1 MTHNIIK
8 SFVVFVL
15 GAMLVGTASAQEN
28 EVGKQK
34 INSWIEFNLGVSF
47 LNGSDGFNDH
57 MQAYYPTL
65 DYRSAYSAA
74 AQLGVGV
81 GVEYRR
87 FTLGMHLN
95 GMADNIL
102 FVKNQLVK
110 KQDNLYHLDLGYRFD
125 LGKNRRS
132 ATDSGA
138 NYTLE
143 PTAGFGFCVSDI
155 FLSSSRGG
163 ADYVNSFSTANF
175 AVPLTINFWYGKNGK
190 DIGLYVQYIIS
201 VGQVGKA
208 HITGLDTEV
217 DDLNFLP
224 ATLTLGWKYRF

>member
-1 MTHNIIK
+1 MTHHIIK
-8 SFVVFVL
+8 SLAVL
-15 GAMLVGTASAQEN
+15 TLSAMLIGTASAQEN
-28 EVGKQK
+28 EAGKQK
-34 INSWIEFNLGVSF
+34 INPWIEFNLGVSF

-57 MQAYYPTL
+57 MQTYHPTL
-65 DYRSAYSAA
+65 DYRSVYSAA
-74 AQLGVGV
+74 AQIGVGL

-87 FTLGMHLN
+87 FTLGIHLN

-102 FVKNQLVK
+102 SVKNQLVK

-125 LGKNRRS
+125 LGKN
-132 ATDSGA
+132 
-138 NYTLE
+138 YTLE
-143 PTAGFGFCVSDI
+143 PTAGFGLGVSDI

-163 ADYVNSFSTANF
+163 TDYVNSFSTANL
-175 AVPLTINFWYGKNGK
+175 ALPLTINFWHGKNGK
-190 DIGLYVQYIIS
+190 EIGLYVQYIIS

>member
-8 SFVVFVL
+8 SLAALAL
-15 GAMLVGTASAQEN
+15 GAMLIGMASAQEN
-28 EVGKQK
+28 EAGKQK
-34 INSWIEFNLGVSF
+34 INPWIEFNLGVSF

-57 MQAYYPTL
+57 MQTYHPTL
-65 DYRSAYSAA
+65 DYRSVYSAA
-74 AQLGVGV
+74 AQIGVGL
-81 GVEYRR
+81 GMEYRR
-87 FTLGMHLN
+87 FTLGIHLN

-102 FVKNQLVK
+102 SVKNQLVK

-125 LGKNRRS
+125 LGKN
-132 ATDSGA
+132 
-138 NYTLE
+138 YTLE
-143 PTAGFGFCVSDI
+143 PTAGFGVCISNI

-163 ADYVNSFSTANF
+163 TDYVNSFSTVNF
-175 AVPLTINFWYGKNGK
+175 AVPLTINFWHGKNGK

>member
-1 MTHNIIK
+1 MTHHIIK
-8 SFVVFVL
+8 SLAVL
-15 GAMLVGTASAQEN
+15 TLSTMLIGTASAQEN
-28 EVGKQK
+28 EAGKQK
-34 INSWIEFNLGVSF
+34 INPWIEFNLGVSF

-57 MQAYYPTL
+57 MQTYHPTL

-74 AQLGVGV
+74 AQIGVGL
-81 GVEYRR
+81 GMEYRR
-87 FTLGMHLN
+87 FTLGIHLN

-102 FVKNQLVK
+102 SVKNQLVK

-125 LGKNRRS
+125 LSK
-132 ATDSGA
+132 

-143 PTAGFGFCVSDI
+143 PTAGFGVCISDI

-163 ADYVNSFSTANF
+163 TDYVNSFSTANL
-175 AVPLTINFWYGKNGK
+175 ALPLTINFWHGKNGK
-190 DIGLYVQYIIS
+190 EIGLYVQYIIS

>member
-8 SFVVFVL
+8 SFAVFVL

-28 EVGKQK
+28 EAGKQK
-34 INSWIEFNLGVSF
+34 INPWIEFNLGVSF

-57 MQAYYPTL
+57 MQTYHPTL

-110 KQDNLYHLDLGYRFD
+110 KQDNLYHLDLGYCFD
-125 LGKNRRS
+125 LGKN
-132 ATDSGA
+132 
-138 NYTLE
+138 YTLE
-143 PTAGFGFCVSDI
+143 PAAGFGVCVSDI

-163 ADYVNSFSTANF
+163 ADYVNSFSTANL
-175 AVPLTINFWYGKNGK
+175 ALPLTINFWHGKNGK
-190 DIGLYVQYIIS
+190 EVGLYVQYIIS

>member
-1 MTHNIIK
+1 MTHHIIK
-8 SFVVFVL
+8 SLAVL
-15 GAMLVGTASAQEN
+15 TLSVMLIGTASAQEN
-28 EVGKQK
+28 EAGKQK
-34 INSWIEFNLGVSF
+34 INPWIEFNLGVSF
-47 LNGSDGFNDH
+47 LDGSDGFNDH
-57 MQAYYPTL
+57 MQTYHPTL

-74 AQLGVGV
+74 AQIGVGL
-81 GVEYRR
+81 GMEYRR
-87 FTLGMHLN
+87 FTLGIHLN

-102 FVKNQLVK
+102 SVKNQLVK

-125 LGKNRRS
+125 LGKN
-132 ATDSGA
+132 
-138 NYTLE
+138 YTLE
-143 PTAGFGFCVSDI
+143 PTAGFGVCISDI

-163 ADYVNSFSTANF
+163 TDYVNSFSTANL
-175 AVPLTINFWYGKNGK
+175 ALPLTINFWHGKNGK

>member
-1 MTHNIIK
+1 MTHHIIK
-8 SFVVFVL
+8 SLAVL
-15 GAMLVGTASAQEN
+15 TLSVMLIGTASAQEN
-28 EVGKQK
+28 EAGKQK
-34 INSWIEFNLGVSF
+34 INPWIEFNLGVSF
-47 LNGSDGFNDH
+47 LDGSDGFNDH
-57 MQAYYPTL
+57 MQTYHPTL

-74 AQLGVGV
+74 AQIGVGL
-81 GVEYRR
+81 GMEYRR
-87 FTLGMHLN
+87 FTLGIHLN

-102 FVKNQLVK
+102 SVKNQLVK

-125 LGKNRRS
+125 LGKN
-132 ATDSGA
+132 
-138 NYTLE
+138 YTLE
-143 PTAGFGFCVSDI
+143 PTAGFGVCISDI

-163 ADYVNSFSTANF
+163 TDYVNSFSTANL
-175 AVPLTINFWYGKNGK
+175 ALPLTINFWHGKNGK
-190 DIGLYVQYIIS
+190 EVGLYVQYIIS

>member
-1 MTHNIIK
+1 MTHHIIK
-8 SFVVFVL
+8 SLAVL
-15 GAMLVGTASAQEN
+15 TLSTMLIGTASAQEN
-28 EVGKQK
+28 EAGKQK
-34 INSWIEFNLGVSF
+34 INPWIEFNLGVSF

-57 MQAYYPTL
+57 MQTYHPTL

-74 AQLGVGV
+74 AQIGVGL
-81 GVEYRR
+81 GMEYRR
-87 FTLGMHLN
+87 FTLGIHLN

-102 FVKNQLVK
+102 SVKNQLVK

-125 LGKNRRS
+125 LSK
-132 ATDSGA
+132 

-143 PTAGFGFCVSDI
+143 PTAGFGVCISDI

-163 ADYVNSFSTANF
+163 TDYVNSFSTVNF
-175 AVPLTINFWYGKNGK
+175 AVPLTINFWHGKNGK

>member
-1 MTHNIIK
+1 MTHHIIK
-8 SFVVFVL
+8 SLAVL
-15 GAMLVGTASAQEN
+15 TLSTMLIGTASAQEN
-28 EVGKQK
+28 EAGKQK
-34 INSWIEFNLGVSF
+34 INPWIEFNLGVSF

-57 MQAYYPTL
+57 MQTYHPTL

-74 AQLGVGV
+74 AQIGVGL
-81 GVEYRR
+81 GMEYRR
-87 FTLGMHLN
+87 FTLGIHLN

-102 FVKNQLVK
+102 SVKNQLVK

-125 LGKNRRS
+125 LGKN
-132 ATDSGA
+132 
-138 NYTLE
+138 YTLE
-143 PTAGFGFCVSDI
+143 PTAGFGLGVSDI

-163 ADYVNSFSTANF
+163 TDYVNSFSTVNF
-175 AVPLTINFWYGKNGK
+175 AVPLTINFWHGKNGK

>member
-1 MTHNIIK
+1 MKQHIIK
-8 SFVVFVL
+8 SLAAFAL

-28 EVGKQK
+28 EAGKQK
-34 INSWIEFNLGVSF
+34 INPWIEFNLGVSF
-47 LNGSDGFNDH
+47 LDGSNGFTDH
-57 MQAYYPTL
+57 MQTYHPTL

-74 AQLGVGV
+74 VQLGVGL

-87 FTLGMHLN
+87 FTLGIHLG

-102 FVKNQLVK
+102 SVKNQLVK
-110 KQDNLYHLDLGYRFD
+110 KQDNLYHIDLGYRFD
-125 LGKNRRS
+125 LGKN
-132 ATDSGA
+132 
-138 NYTLE
+138 YTLE
-143 PTAGFGFCVSDI
+143 PAVGFGVGVSDI

-163 ADYVNSFSTANF
+163 VDYVNSFSTANF
-175 AVPLTINFWYGKNGK
+175 AVPLTINFLHWKNGK

>member
-1 MTHNIIK
+1 MTHHIIK
-8 SFVVFVL
+8 SFAVFVL
-15 GAMLVGTASAQEN
+15 GTMLVGTASAQEN
-28 EVGKQK
+28 EAGKQK
-34 INSWIEFNLGVSF
+34 INPWIEFNLGVSF
-47 LNGSDGFNDH
+47 LEGSNGFTDH
-57 MQAYYPTL
+57 MQTYHPTL

-74 AQLGVGV
+74 AQIGVGV

-125 LGKNRRS
+125 LGKN
-132 ATDSGA
+132 
-138 NYTLE
+138 YTLE
-143 PTAGFGFCVSDI
+143 PTAGFGVCISDI

-163 ADYVNSFSTANF
+163 TDYVNSFSIANF
-175 AVPLTINFWYGKNGK
+175 AVPLTINFWHGKNGK
-190 DIGLYVQYIIS
+190 DLGLYVQYIIS

>member
-1 MTHNIIK
+1 MTHHFIK
-8 SFVVFVL
+8 SLAILTL
-15 GAMLVGTASAQEN
+15 GAMLIGTASAQEN
-28 EVGKQK
+28 EAGKQK
-34 INSWIEFNLGVSF
+34 INPWIEFNLGVSF

-57 MQAYYPTL
+57 MQTYHPTL

-87 FTLGMHLN
+87 FTLGMHLG

-102 FVKNQLVK
+102 SVKNQLVK
-110 KQDNLYHLDLGYRFD
+110 KQDNLYHIDLGYRFD
-125 LGKNRRS
+125 LGKN
-132 ATDSGA
+132 
-138 NYTLE
+138 YTLE
-143 PTAGFGFCVSDI
+143 PTAGFGVCISDI

-163 ADYVNSFSTANF
+163 TDYVNSFSTANF
-175 AVPLTINFWYGKNGK
+175 AVPLTINFWHGKNGK

>member
-1 MTHNIIK
+1 MTHHIIK
-8 SFVVFVL
+8 SLAVL
-15 GAMLVGTASAQEN
+15 TLSTMLIGTASAQEN
-28 EVGKQK
+28 EAGKQK
-34 INSWIEFNLGVSF
+34 INPWIEFNLGVSF

-57 MQAYYPTL
+57 MQTYHPTL
-65 DYRSAYSAA
+65 DYRSVYSAA
-74 AQLGVGV
+74 AQIGVGL

-87 FTLGMHLN
+87 FTLGIHLN

-102 FVKNQLVK
+102 SVKNQLVK

-125 LGKNRRS
+125 LGKN
-132 ATDSGA
+132 
-138 NYTLE
+138 YTLE
-143 PTAGFGFCVSDI
+143 PTAGFGLGVSDI

-163 ADYVNSFSTANF
+163 TDYVNSFSTANL
-175 AVPLTINFWYGKNGK
+175 ALPLTINFWHGKNGK
-190 DIGLYVQYIIS
+190 EIGLYVQYIIS

-224 ATLTLGWKYRF
+224 ATLTIGWKYRF

>member
-1 MTHNIIK
+1 MTHHIIK
-8 SFVVFVL
+8 SLAVL
-15 GAMLVGTASAQEN
+15 TLSTMLIGTASAQEN
-28 EVGKQK
+28 EAGKQK
-34 INSWIEFNLGVSF
+34 INPWIEFNLGVSF

-57 MQAYYPTL
+57 IQTYHPTL

-74 AQLGVGV
+74 AQIGVGL
-81 GVEYRR
+81 GMEYRR
-87 FTLGMHLN
+87 FTLGIHLN

-102 FVKNQLVK
+102 SVKNQLVK

-125 LGKNRRS
+125 LSK
-132 ATDSGA
+132 

-143 PTAGFGFCVSDI
+143 PTAGFGVCISDI

-163 ADYVNSFSTANF
+163 TDYVNSFSTVNF
-175 AVPLTINFWYGKNGK
+175 AVPLTINFWHGKNGK

>member
-8 SFVVFVL
+8 SFAVFVL

-28 EVGKQK
+28 EAGKQK
-34 INSWIEFNLGVSF
+34 INPWIEFNLGVSF
-47 LNGSDGFNDH
+47 LNGSDGFTEH
-57 MQAYYPTL
+57 MQTYHPTL

-74 AQLGVGV
+74 VQLGVGV

-87 FTLGMHLN
+87 FTLGMHLG

-102 FVKNQLVK
+102 SVKNQLVK

-125 LGKNRRS
+125 LGKN
-132 ATDSGA
+132 
-138 NYTLE
+138 YTLE
-143 PTAGFGFCVSDI
+143 PAAGFGVGVSDI

-163 ADYVNSFSTANF
+163 TDYVNSFSTANF
-175 AVPLTINFWYGKNGK
+175 AVPLTINFWHGKNGK

-217 DDLNFLP
+217 DDLNFQP

>member
-1 MTHNIIK
+1 MTHHIIK
-8 SFVVFVL
+8 SLAVL
-15 GAMLVGTASAQEN
+15 TLSAMLIGTASAQEN
-28 EVGKQK
+28 EAGKQK
-34 INSWIEFNLGVSF
+34 INPWIEFNLGVSF

-57 MQAYYPTL
+57 MQTYHPTL
-65 DYRSAYSAA
+65 DYRSVYSAA
-74 AQLGVGV
+74 AQIGVGL

-87 FTLGMHLN
+87 FTLGIHLN

-102 FVKNQLVK
+102 SVKNQLVK

-125 LGKNRRS
+125 LGKN
-132 ATDSGA
+132 
-138 NYTLE
+138 YTLE
-143 PTAGFGFCVSDI
+143 PTAGFGVCISDI

-163 ADYVNSFSTANF
+163 TDYVNSFSIANF
-175 AVPLTINFWYGKNGK
+175 AVPLTINFWHGKNGK
-190 DIGLYVQYIIS
+190 DLGLYVQYIIS

>member
-1 MTHNIIK
+1 MKHHIIK
-8 SFVVFVL
+8 SFAVFVL

-34 INSWIEFNLGVSF
+34 INPWIEFNLGVSF
-47 LNGSDGFNDH
+47 LDGSDGFTEH
-57 MQAYYPTL
+57 MQTYHPTL

-74 AQLGVGV
+74 VQLGVGV

-87 FTLGMHLN
+87 FTLGLHLG
-95 GMADNIL
+95 GMADNI
-102 FVKNQLVK
+102 FSVKNQLVK

-125 LGKNRRS
+125 LGKN
-132 ATDSGA
+132 
-138 NYTLE
+138 YTLE
-143 PTAGFGFCVSDI
+143 PTAGFGVGVSDI

-163 ADYVNSFSTANF
+163 TDYVNSFSTANF

>member
-1 MTHNIIK
+1 MKKVI
-8 SFVVFVL
+8 VMLAAVL
-15 GAMLVGTASAQEN
+15 AIGAASAQEN
-28 EVGKQK
+28 EAGKQK
-34 INSWIEFNLGVSF
+34 ISPWIEFNLGVSF
-47 LNGSDGFNDH
+47 LNGSNGFTDH
-57 MQAYYPTL
+57 MQTYHPTL
-65 DYRSAYSAA
+65 DYRSAYSVA
-74 AQLGVGV
+74 AQIGIGL

-87 FTLGMHLN
+87 FTLGIHLN

-102 FVKNQLVK
+102 SVKNQLVK
-110 KQDNLYHLDLGYRFD
+110 KQDNLYHIDLGYRFD
-125 LGKNRRS
+125 LGKN
-132 ATDSGA
+132 
-138 NYTLE
+138 YTLE
-143 PTAGFGFCVSDI
+143 PAAGFGVCVSDI

-175 AVPLTINFWYGKNGK
+175 AVPLTINFWHGKNGK

>member
-1 MTHNIIK
+1 MKHHIIK
-8 SFVVFVL
+8 FLTALAL
-15 GAMLVGTASAQEN
+15 GAMLGGTASAQEN
-28 EVGKQK
+28 ETGKQK
-34 INSWIEFNLGVSF
+34 NNPWIEFNLGVSF
-47 LNGSDGFNDH
+47 LNGSNGFTDH
-57 MQAYYPTL
+57 MQTYHPTL
-65 DYRSAYSAA
+65 DYRSAYSVA
-74 AQLGVGV
+74 AQIGIGL

-87 FTLGMHLN
+87 FTLGIHLN

-125 LGKNRRS
+125 LGKN
-132 ATDSGA
+132 
-138 NYTLE
+138 YTLE
-143 PTAGFGFCVSDI
+143 PTAGFGVSVSDI

-163 ADYVNSFSTANF
+163 TDYVNSFTTANF
-175 AVPLTINFWYGKNGK
+175 AVPLTINFWHGKNGK

-201 VGQVGKA
+201 VGQIGKA

>member
-1 MTHNIIK
+1 MTHHIIK
-8 SFVVFVL
+8 SLAVL
-15 GAMLVGTASAQEN
+15 TLSAMLIGTASAQEN
-28 EVGKQK
+28 EAGKQK
-34 INSWIEFNLGVSF
+34 INPWIEFNLGVSF
-47 LNGSDGFNDH
+47 LDGSDGFNDH
-57 MQAYYPTL
+57 MQTFHPTL

-74 AQLGVGV
+74 AQIGVGL
-81 GVEYRR
+81 GMEYRR
-87 FTLGMHLN
+87 FTLGIHLN

-102 FVKNQLVK
+102 SVKNQLVK

-125 LGKNRRS
+125 LGKN
-132 ATDSGA
+132 
-138 NYTLE
+138 YTLE
-143 PTAGFGFCVSDI
+143 PTAGFGVCISDI

-163 ADYVNSFSTANF
+163 TDYVNSFSTANL
-175 AVPLTINFWYGKNGK
+175 ALPLTINFWHGKNGK
-190 DIGLYVQYIIS
+190 EVGLYVQYIIS

>member
-34 INSWIEFNLGVSF
+34 INPWIEFNLGVSF
-47 LNGSDGFNDH
+47 LNGNDGFNDH
-57 MQAYYPTL
+57 MQAYHPTL

-74 AQLGVGV
+74 AQIGVGV
-81 GVEYRR
+81 GVEYRQ

-102 FVKNQLVK
+102 SVKNQLVK

-125 LGKNRRS
+125 LGKN
-132 ATDSGA
+132 
-138 NYTLE
+138 YTLE
-143 PTAGFGFCVSDI
+143 PAAGFGVGVSDI

-163 ADYVNSFSTANF
+163 TDYVNSFSTANF
-175 AVPLTINFWYGKNGK
+175 AVPLTINFWHGKNGK
-190 DIGLYVQYIIS
+190 EIGLYVQYIIS

>member
-1 MTHNIIK
+1 MKKII
-8 SFVVFVL
+8 VMLAAVL
-15 GAMLVGTASAQEN
+15 AIGAASAQEN
-28 EVGKQK
+28 KVEKSKWDV
-34 INSWIEFNLGVSF
+34 WADLHFGVSF
-47 LNGSDGFNDH
+47 LNGSNGFTNH
-57 MQAYYPTL
+57 MQTYHPTL

-74 AQLGVGV
+74 AQLGIGL

-87 FTLGMHLN
+87 FTLGIHLN

-125 LGKNRRS
+125 LGKN
-132 ATDSGA
+132 
-138 NYTLE
+138 YTLE
-143 PTAGFGFCVSDI
+143 PAAGFGVGISDI

-163 ADYVNSFSTANF
+163 ADYVNSFSTGNF
-175 AVPLTINFWYGKNGK
+175 AVPLTINFWHGKNGK

>member
-1 MTHNIIK
+1 MTHHIIK
-8 SFVVFVL
+8 SL
-15 GAMLVGTASAQEN
+15 AALALSAMLIGTASAQEN
-28 EVGKQK
+28 EAGKQK

-57 MQAYYPTL
+57 MQTYHPTL
-65 DYRSAYSAA
+65 DYRSVYSAA
-74 AQLGVGV
+74 AQIGVGL

-87 FTLGMHLN
+87 FTLGIHLN

-102 FVKNQLVK
+102 SVKNQLVK

-125 LGKNRRS
+125 LGQ
-132 ATDSGA
+132 

-143 PTAGFGFCVSDI
+143 PTAGFGLGVSDI

-163 ADYVNSFSTANF
+163 TDYVNSFSTANL
-175 AVPLTINFWYGKNGK
+175 ALPLTINFWHGKNGK
-190 DIGLYVQYIIS
+190 EIGLYVQYIIS

-224 ATLTLGWKYRF
+224 ATLTLGWKY

>member
-1 MTHNIIK
+1 MTHHIIK
-8 SFVVFVL
+8 SLAVL
-15 GAMLVGTASAQEN
+15 TLSVMLIGTASAQEN
-28 EVGKQK
+28 EAGKQK
-34 INSWIEFNLGVSF
+34 INPWIEFNLGVSF
-47 LNGSDGFNDH
+47 LDGSDGFNDH
-57 MQAYYPTL
+57 MQTYHPTL
-65 DYRSAYSAA
+65 DYRSVYSAA
-74 AQLGVGV
+74 AQIGVGL

-87 FTLGMHLN
+87 FTLGIHLN

-102 FVKNQLVK
+102 SVKNQLVK

-125 LGKNRRS
+125 LGKN
-132 ATDSGA
+132 
-138 NYTLE
+138 YTLE
-143 PTAGFGFCVSDI
+143 PTAGFGVCISDI

-163 ADYVNSFSTANF
+163 TDYVNSFSTANL
-175 AVPLTINFWYGKNGK
+175 ALPLTINFWHGKNGK
-190 DIGLYVQYIIS
+190 EIGLYVQYIIS

>member
-1 MTHNIIK
+1 MTHHIIK
-8 SFVVFVL
+8 SLAVL
-15 GAMLVGTASAQEN
+15 TLSVMLIGTASAQEN
-28 EVGKQK
+28 EAGKQK
-34 INSWIEFNLGVSF
+34 INPWIEFNLGVSF
-47 LNGSDGFNDH
+47 LDGSDGFNDH
-57 MQAYYPTL
+57 MQTYHPTL

-74 AQLGVGV
+74 AQIGVGL
-81 GVEYRR
+81 GMEYRR
-87 FTLGMHLN
+87 FTLGIHLN

-125 LGKNRRS
+125 LGKN
-132 ATDSGA
+132 
-138 NYTLE
+138 YTLE
-143 PTAGFGFCVSDI
+143 PTAGFGVCISDI

-163 ADYVNSFSTANF
+163 TDYVNSFSTANL
-175 AVPLTINFWYGKNGK
+175 ALPLTINFWHGKNGK
-190 DIGLYVQYIIS
+190 EVGLYVQYIIS

>member
-1 MTHNIIK
+1 MTHHIIK
-8 SFVVFVL
+8 SL
-15 GAMLVGTASAQEN
+15 AALALSAMLIGTASAQEN
-28 EVGKQK
+28 EAGKQK

-57 MQAYYPTL
+57 MQTYHPTL
-65 DYRSAYSAA
+65 DYRSVYSAA
-74 AQLGVGV
+74 AQIGVGL

-87 FTLGMHLN
+87 FTLGIHLN

-102 FVKNQLVK
+102 SVKNQLVK

-125 LGKNRRS
+125 LGKN
-132 ATDSGA
+132 
-138 NYTLE
+138 YTLE

-163 ADYVNSFSTANF
+163 TDYVNSFSTANL
-175 AVPLTINFWYGKNGK
+175 ALPLTINFWHGKNGK
-190 DIGLYVQYIIS
+190 EIGLYVQYIIS

>member
-1 MTHNIIK
+1 MLAA
-8 SFVVFVL
+8 VL
-15 GAMLVGTASAQEN
+15 AIGAASAQEN
-28 EVGKQK
+28 EAGKQK
-34 INSWIEFNLGVSF
+34 INPWIEFNLGVSF
-47 LNGSDGFNDH
+47 LNGSNGFTDH
-57 MQAYYPTL
+57 MQTYHPTL
-65 DYRSAYSAA
+65 DYRGAYSAA
-74 AQLGVGV
+74 VQLGVGV

-87 FTLGMHLN
+87 FTLGMHLG

-102 FVKNQLVK
+102 SVKNQLVK
-110 KQDNLYHLDLGYRFD
+110 KQDNLYHIDLGYRFD

-143 PTAGFGFCVSDI
+143 PTVGFGVCISDI

-175 AVPLTINFWYGKNGK
+175 AVPLTINFWHGKNGK

>member
-1 MTHNIIK
+1 MTHHIIK
-8 SFVVFVL
+8 SL
-15 GAMLVGTASAQEN
+15 AALALSAMLIGTASAQEN
-28 EVGKQK
+28 EAGKQK
-34 INSWIEFNLGVSF
+34 INPWIEFNLGVSF

-57 MQAYYPTL
+57 MHAYHPTL

-81 GVEYRR
+81 GVEYRQ
-87 FTLGMHLN
+87 FTLGLHLN
-95 GMADNIL
+95 GMADNI
-102 FVKNQLVK
+102 FSVKKQLVK
-110 KQDNLYHLDLGYRFD
+110 KQDNLYHIDLGYRFD
-125 LGKNRRS
+125 LGKN
-132 ATDSGA
+132 
-138 NYTLE
+138 YTLE
-143 PTAGFGFCVSDI
+143 PAAGFGVCVSDI

-175 AVPLTINFWYGKNGK
+175 AVPLTINFWHGKNGK

>member
-1 MTHNIIK
+1 MVKHINIK
-8 SFVVFVL
+8 QTAL
-15 GAMLVGTASAQEN
+15 LLACLLAVGTVSSQEN
-28 EVGKQK
+28 EAGKRK
-34 INSWIEFNLGVSF
+34 VNPWAEFNLGVNF
-47 LNGSDGFNDH
+47 LDGSKGFNDH
-57 MQAYYPTL
+57 MQTYHPTL

-74 AQLGVGV
+74 AQIGVGL
-81 GVEYRR
+81 GMEYRR
-87 FTLGMHLN
+87 FTLGIHLN

-102 FVKNQLVK
+102 SVKNQLVK

-125 LGKNRRS
+125 LGKN
-132 ATDSGA
+132 
-138 NYTLE
+138 YTLE
-143 PTAGFGFCVSDI
+143 PTAGFGVCISDI

-163 ADYVNSFSTANF
+163 TDYVNSFSTVNF
-175 AVPLTINFWYGKNGK
+175 AVPLTINFWHGKNGK
-190 DIGLYVQYIIS
+190 DSGLYVQYIIS

>member
-1 MTHNIIK
+1 MKKVI
-8 SFVVFVL
+8 VMLAAVL
-15 GAMLVGTASAQEN
+15 AIGAASAQEN
-28 EVGKQK
+28 EAGKQK
-34 INSWIEFNLGVSF
+34 INPWIEFNLGVSF
-47 LNGSDGFNDH
+47 LNGSNGFTDH
-57 MQAYYPTL
+57 MLTYHPTL

-74 AQLGVGV
+74 AQIGVGL

-87 FTLGMHLN
+87 FTLGMHLG

-102 FVKNQLVK
+102 SVKNQLVK
-110 KQDNLYHLDLGYRFD
+110 KQDNLYHIDLGYRFD
-125 LGKNRRS
+125 LGKN
-132 ATDSGA
+132 
-138 NYTLE
+138 YTLE
-143 PTAGFGFCVSDI
+143 PAAGFGVCVSDI

-175 AVPLTINFWYGKNGK
+175 AVPLTINFWHGKNGK

>member
-1 MTHNIIK
+1 MLAA
-8 SFVVFVL
+8 VL
-15 GAMLVGTASAQEN
+15 AIGAASAQEN
-28 EVGKQK
+28 EAGKQK
-34 INSWIEFNLGVSF
+34 ISPWIEFNLGVSF
-47 LNGSDGFNDH
+47 LDGSDGFTDH
-57 MQAYYPTL
+57 MQTYHPTL

-74 AQLGVGV
+74 VQLGVGV

-87 FTLGMHLN
+87 FTLGLHLG

-102 FVKNQLVK
+102 SVKNQLVK
-110 KQDNLYHLDLGYRFD
+110 KQDNLYHIDLGYRFD
-125 LGKNRRS
+125 LGKN
-132 ATDSGA
+132 
-138 NYTLE
+138 YTLE
-143 PTAGFGFCVSDI
+143 PTAGFGLGVSDI

-163 ADYVNSFSTANF
+163 TDYVNSFSTANL
-175 AVPLTINFWYGKNGK
+175 ALPLTINFWHGKNGK
-190 DIGLYVQYIIS
+190 EIGLYVQYIIS

>member
-1 MTHNIIK
+1 MLAA
-8 SFVVFVL
+8 VL
-15 GAMLVGTASAQEN
+15 AIGTASAQEN
-28 EVGKQK
+28 EAGIQK
-34 INSWIEFNLGVSF
+34 INPWIEFNLGVSF
-47 LNGSDGFNDH
+47 LNGSNGFTDH
-57 MQAYYPTL
+57 MQTYHPTL

-125 LGKNRRS
+125 LGKN
-132 ATDSGA
+132 
-138 NYTLE
+138 YTLE
-143 PTAGFGFCVSDI
+143 PTAGFGVCISDI

-163 ADYVNSFSTANF
+163 TDYVNSFSTVNLAL
-175 AVPLTINFWYGKNGK
+175 PLTINFWHGKNGK
-190 DIGLYVQYIIS
+190 KVGLYVQYIIS
-201 VGQVGKA
+201 IGQVGKA

>member
-1 MTHNIIK
+1 MTHNITK
-8 SFVVFVL
+8 SLTVLIL

-28 EVGKQK
+28 ETVRQK
-34 INSWIEFNLGVSF
+34 INPWIEFNLGISF
-47 LNGSDGFNDH
+47 LDGSNGFTDH
-57 MQAYYPTL
+57 MQTYHPTL

-74 AQLGVGV
+74 AQIGVGL
-81 GVEYRR
+81 GMEYRR
-87 FTLGMHLN
+87 FTLGLHLG
-95 GMADNIL
+95 GMANNI
-102 FVKNQLVK
+102 FSVKNQLVK
-110 KQDNLYHLDLGYRFD
+110 KQDNLYHIDLGYRFD
-125 LGKNRRS
+125 LGKN
-132 ATDSGA
+132 
-138 NYTLE
+138 YTLE
-143 PTAGFGFCVSDI
+143 PTAGFGVCISDI

-163 ADYVNSFSTANF
+163 TDYVNSFSTANF
-175 AVPLTINFWYGKNGK
+175 AVPLTINFWHGKNGR

>member
-1 MTHNIIK
+1 MTHHIIK
-8 SFVVFVL
+8 SLAVL
-15 GAMLVGTASAQEN
+15 TLSTMLIGTASAQEN
-28 EVGKQK
+28 EAGKQK
-34 INSWIEFNLGVSF
+34 INPWIEFNLGVSF

-57 MQAYYPTL
+57 IQTYHPTL
-65 DYRSAYSAA
+65 DYRSVYSAA
-74 AQLGVGV
+74 AQIGVGL

-87 FTLGMHLN
+87 FTLGIHLN

-102 FVKNQLVK
+102 SVKNQLVK

-125 LGKNRRS
+125 LSK
-132 ATDSGA
+132 

-143 PTAGFGFCVSDI
+143 PTAGFGVCISDI

-163 ADYVNSFSTANF
+163 TDYVNSFSTVNF
-175 AVPLTINFWYGKNGK
+175 AVPLTINFWHGKNGK